1 MGLGTRYGERDR
13 QTDRQT
19 DRQIRKRNGGREKGA
34 RRYQDI
40 YVGDDKGERCGA

>member
-1 MGLGTRYGERDR
+1 MRERER
-13 QTDRQT
+13 ETDRQT

-40 YVGDDKGERCGA
+40 YVGDDKGVERKG

>member
-1 MGLGTRYGERDR
+1 MRERETERQRDR
-13 QTDRQT
+13 DRQT

>member
-1 MGLGTRYGERDR
+1 MGLGTRYGERDI

-19 DRQIRKRNGGREKGA
+19 RKRNGGREKGV

-40 YVGDDKGERCGA
+40 YVGDDKGVERKG